1 MSEEKKA
8 IVRRLVE
15 EWQDGRRVEVA
26 EELIADDFVDH
37 SAGPGE
43 KGTKKEGIQWFQY
56 IWQALPDF
64 SVQIK
69 GQVAEEDKVATLKTF
84 SGTHEGELMGVPPTG
99 RRVAFDIFD
108 LLRIRDGK
116 VVEHWGVYD
125 IAGLMQQL
133 GAMSGADGEQLEAV

>member
-1 MSEEKKA
+1 MTMSEENKA

-15 EWQDGRRVEVA
+15 EWQDGRRRDVA
-26 EELIADDFVDH
+26 EELIADDFIDH
-37 SAGPGE
+37 SAGPDE
-43 KGTKKEGIQWFQY
+43 DATKEGGIQWFDY

-69 GQVAEEDKVATLKTF
+69 DQVADGDKVATLKTF
-84 SGTHEGELMGVPPTG
+84 SGTHKGELMGIAPTG
-99 RRVAFDIFD
+99 RRVAFNIFD

-133 GAMSGADGEQLEAV
+133 GAMSGADG

>member
-1 MSEEKKA
+1 MTVSEENKA
-8 IVRRLVE
+8 VVRRLVE

-26 EELIADDFVDH
+26 EELIADYFVDH

-43 KGTKKEGIQWFQY
+43 KGTKEEGIQWFQY

-64 SVQIK
+64 SVEIK
-69 GQVAEEDKVATLKTF
+69 DQVAERDRVATLKTF
-84 SGTHEGELMGVPPTG
+84 LGTHEGELMGLPPTR
-99 RRVAFDIFD
+99 RRVAFAMTSS
-108 LLRIRDGK
+108 IRDGK

-133 GAMSGADGEQLEAV
+133 GAMSGADD

>member
-1 MSEEKKA
+1 MSEGNKA
-8 IVRRLVE
+8 VVRRLVE

-37 SAGPGE
+37 SACPGE
-43 KGTKKEGIQWFQY
+43 KGTKEEGIQWFQH

-64 SVQIK
+64 SVEIK
-69 GQVAEEDKVATLKTF
+69 DQVAEGDKVATLKTF
-84 SGTHEGELMGVPPTG
+84 SGTHEGELMGLPPTR

-116 VVEHWGVYD
+116 VVEHSSVYD
-125 IAGLMQQL
+125 IAGMMQQL
-133 GAMSGADGEQLEAV
+133 GAMSGADD

>member
-1 MSEEKKA
+1 MSEGNKA
-8 IVRRLVE
+8 VVRRLVE

-37 SAGPGE
+37 SAGADE
-43 KGTKKEGIQWFQY
+43 KGAKVEGIQWFHY

-64 SVQIK
+64 SVEIK
-69 GQVAEEDKVATLKTF
+69 DQVAEGDKVATLKTF
-84 SGTHEGELMGVPPTG
+84 SGTHEGELMGLPPTR

-125 IAGLMQQL
+125 IAGMMQQL
-133 GAMSGADGEQLEAV
+133 GAMSGAND